1 MAEKK
6 LLRLGA
12 VGGVFLTL
20 FACASQPKPQA
31 APAGMPP
38 AAAAA
43 DPASEEVADPAAAV
57 EVATPLAAAE
67 APTTGAAEP
76 PEAADLADPAPVE
89 ELPTE
94 EVVDTLAEAAAA
106 ADSEAAAML
115 QQSLDEYESSKGL
128 WDAGELDEALAALD
142 RAYEAMAH
150 VATNGDSAMSQEKE
164 NLRQLI
170 SRRIVEI
177 YASRRAVVGDS
188 EKSIPRVVNADVE
201 REIASFQG
209 RERAFFL
216 AAYQRSGLYR
226 PMILAQLQ
234 AAGLPEALS
243 WLPLVESG
251 FNARALSSARA
262 LGLWQFIASTGYR
275 YGLARTDWIDER
287 MDPIKSTRAAI
298 GYLTDLHALLGDW
311 LTALAAYN
319 CGEQNV
325 LRQIGRQKE
334 SYFDQFWD
342 LYARLPQETR
352 RYVPR
357 FLATLAIL
365 EDPARYGF
373 ELPEPFA
380 PMAYETVEVARST
393 RLESLE
399 GALEL
404 EKGALTKLNPELRRN
419 ATPRTPY
426 PLRVPPGAGTSLL
439 ASVGTLPEY
448 TPPKVEVTTHRVRS
462 GETLSSIA
470 ARYGTSV
477 DAIMAA
483 NHLRS
488 ANRLSIG
495 QRLQVPSS
503 RARSADAA
511 AKPPTRTAAAP
522 ATPLP
527 AGGTVQYVVR
537 SGDNLWQI
545 AARHGT
551 TVDRIKGDNRL
562 RSNALQVGQVL
573 VLRSAPAEGGGA

>member
-1 MAEKK
+1 VLK
-6 LLRLGA
+6 LA
-12 VGGVFLTL
+12 AAAGVALTL
-20 FACASQPKPQA
+20 FACAGQPKPQPAPAIAPDPAPAVAPETPPAATAAPPVEVALPLAAADGAVAAPAPDPATEGPQA
-31 APAGMPP
+31 APAP
-38 AAAAA
+38 A
-43 DPASEEVADPAAAV
+43 
-57 EVATPLAAAE
+57 L
-67 APTTGAAEP
+67 
-76 PEAADLADPAPVE
+76 E

-106 ADSEAAAML
+106 ADSEAAALL
-115 QQSLDEYESSKGL
+115 QQSLDEYESSRAL
-128 WDAGELDEALAALD
+128 WDGGEIDEALAALD

-150 VATNGDSAMSQEKE
+150 VVTNGDSAMSQEKE

-209 RERAFFL
+209 REREFFL

-234 AAGLPEALS
+234 EAGLPEALS

-380 PMAYETVEVARST
+380 PMAYETVEVARAT

-399 GALEL
+399 GALDL
-404 EKGALTKLNPELRRN
+404 EKGALAKLNPELRRN

-426 PLRVPPGAGTSLL
+426 PLRVPPGAGTTLL

-470 ARYGTSV
+470 ARYGTSI
-477 DAIMAA
+477 DAILAA

-488 ANRLSIG
+488 ANRLSVG
-495 QRLQVPSS
+495 QRLQVPSG
-503 RARSADAA
+503 RVRSADAA
-511 AKPPTRTAAAP
+511 AKPTARTAAAP

-527 AGGTVQYVVR
+527 AGATVQYVVR

-551 TVDRIKGDNRL
+551 TVDRIKSDNRL